1 MFYFYLF
8 AGFCCAF
15 PSRTTPSDSRSCYQ
29 TGAPEKNVTLMYGL
43 DNPNVEKSLIAHVK
57 SLKEC
62 VEIAC
67 RRENASLAFLS
78 RFDCYSVTCHG
89 DEELCWLLPSFNNP
103 TLVFARLERKK
114 LDDSKKEKKNSG

>member
-1 MFYFYLF
+1 
-8 AGFCCAF
+8 
-15 PSRTTPSDSRSCYQ
+15 
-29 TGAPEKNVTLMYGL
+29 MYGL
-43 DNPNVEKSLIAHVK
+43 DNAKVEKSLIGHVK

-67 RRENASLAFLS
+67 RRENASLAFTS

-114 LDDSKKEKKNSG
+114 LDDSQKLKGKRKSG